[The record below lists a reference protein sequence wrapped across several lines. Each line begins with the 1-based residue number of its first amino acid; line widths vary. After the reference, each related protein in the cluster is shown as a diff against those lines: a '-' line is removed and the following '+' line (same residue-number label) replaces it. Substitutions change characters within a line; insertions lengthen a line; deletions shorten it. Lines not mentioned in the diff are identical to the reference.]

1 MSSRGTNVATATAP
15 AIATARRLPSMPLD
29 RGRAGS
35 AAVWLGLGGVAFA
48 LGEAGSLIGLPAPH
62 LLLAL
67 LVGAAAALSGAV
79 KQQLPKPAA
88 IASQAGIGVLMGSY
102 LTPAALQSA
111 GAAALPMT
119 AVTILTIG
127 LCLVAGF
134 FLSRWGRTGLADG
147 ALSLVPGGSAAVVAA
162 ADDLGADSRLV
173 AFSQYFRVAL
183 VAFTAPLVA
192 FAMHPATGGDAG
204 PGGTPLW
211 DDPRQIIH
219 LSQNAHQLPGLLM
232 LGAVCILG
240 VRGGKRISMPAHAL
254 LGPMVLTALFVF
266 TGTAQGF
273 APDGALRSLL
283 FVLVGLEVGLRFTW
297 ASVRSIGRLFPHV
310 LPWTVAVCLAC
321 GGLAWMFSV
330 ALGLPLLDAYLATTP
345 GGINAVLATA
355 ASMDADLPAI
365 STVQSIRLF
374 IVMLLTP
381 PLISWLAHRTAPT
394 PTPRAA
400 ARVKHLPVVTE
411 SAVSRVHRLT
421 LL

>member
-1 MSSRGTNVATATAP
+1 MPSPRTQVVTDRAGTG
-15 AIATARRLPSMPLD
+15 TARRLLAGTLSRSRL
-29 RGRAGS
+29 GS
-35 AAVWLGLGGVAFA
+35 AAVWLAPGGAAFA
-48 LGEAGSLIGLPAPH
+48 LGETGSLIGLPAPH

-79 KQQLPKPAA
+79 KKQLPKPAA
-88 IASQAGIGVLMGSY
+88 VASQAGIGVLMGSY
-102 LTPAALQSA
+102 ITPASLQSA

-119 AVTILTIG
+119 AVTVLTIG
-127 LCLVAGF
+127 LCLAAGS
-134 FLSRWGRTGLADG
+134 LLARWGRTGLADG

-162 ADDLGADSRLV
+162 ADDLGADSRVV

-192 FAMHPATGGDAG
+192 FALHPVSGGNAG

-211 DDPRQIIH
+211 DDPHQILH
-219 LSQNAHQLPGLLM
+219 LSQNTHQLPGLLM
-232 LGAVCILG
+232 LAAVCILG
-240 VRGGKRISMPAHAL
+240 VRAGRRISMPAPAL
-254 LGPMVLTALFVF
+254 LGPMVITALFVF

-310 LPWTVAVCLAC
+310 LLWTVAVCFAC
-321 GGLAWMFSV
+321 GGLAWAFSA

-355 ASMDADLPAI
+355 ASLDANLPAI

-381 PLISWLAHRTAPT
+381 PLISWLAHKNT
-394 PTPRAA
+394 PKPALAA
-400 ARVKHLPVVTE
+400 ATPGKHLPVVTE
-411 SAVSRVHRLT
+411 SAVS
-421 LL
+421 

>member
-1 MSSRGTNVATATAP
+1 MWLALASS
-15 AIATARRLPSMPLD
+15 
-29 RGRAGS
+29 
-35 AAVWLGLGGVAFA
+35 AFA

-67 LVGAAAALSGAV
+67 LVGAAAALSGAT

-88 IASQAGIGVLMGSY
+88 VASQAAVGVLMGSY
-102 LTPAALQSA
+102 ITPAALQSA

-119 AVTILTIG
+119 GVTILTIG
-127 LCLVAGF
+127 LCLAAGSLF
-134 FLSRWGRTGLADG
+134 ARWGRTGLADG

-192 FAMHPATGGDAG
+192 FAMHPTTGGSV
-204 PGGTPLW
+204 GTESAPLW
-211 DDPRQIIH
+211 NDPHRIVH
-219 LSQNAHQLPGLLM
+219 LSQNPHQLPGLLM

-240 VRGGKRISMPAHAL
+240 VRAGRRLSMPAPAL
-254 LGPMVLTALFVF
+254 LGPMVITALFVF

-273 APDGALRSLL
+273 APDGVLRSLL

-297 ASVRSIGRLFPHV
+297 SSVRTVGRLFPHV
-310 LPWTVAVCLAC
+310 LLWTVAVCLAC
-321 GGLAWMFSV
+321 GFLAWTFSA
-330 ALGLPLLDAYLATTP
+330 ALGLPLLDTYLATTP

-355 ASMDADLPAI
+355 ASLDANLPAI
-365 STVQSIRLF
+365 STAQSIRLF

-381 PLISWLAHRTAPT
+381 PLISWLAHRTRPT
-394 PTPRAA
+394 PTSATAP
-400 ARVKHLPVVTE
+400 VKHLPMVTE
-411 SAVSRVHRLT
+411 AAVS
-421 LL
+421 

>member
-1 MSSRGTNVATATAP
+1 MFSSVTNSTSTTPPAPGTR
-15 AIATARRLPSMPLD
+15 RRLLGGTLS
-29 RGRAGS
+29 RSRAGS
-35 AAVWLGLGGVAFA
+35 VALWLGLGGAAFG
-48 LGEAGSLIGLPAPH
+48 LGEIGSIIGLPAPH

-67 LVGAAAALSGAV
+67 LVGAAAALSGAA

-88 IASQAGIGVLMGSY
+88 VASQAGIGVLMGSY
-102 LTPAALQSA
+102 LTPAALESA

-119 AVTILTIG
+119 AVTVLTIG
-127 LCLVAGF
+127 LCLAAGS
-134 FLSRWGRTGLADG
+134 FLARWAGTGLAGG

-192 FAMHPATGGDAG
+192 FAMHPAIGASAG
-204 PGGTPLW
+204 HAGTPLW
-211 DDPRQIIH
+211 SDPRQIVH
-219 LSQNAHQLPGLLM
+219 LSQNVHQLPGLLM

-240 VRGGKRISMPAHAL
+240 VRAGRRISMPAPAL
-254 LGPMVLTALFVF
+254 LGPMVITALFVF

-310 LPWTVAVCLAC
+310 LLWTVAVCLAC
-321 GGLAWMFSV
+321 GGLAWAFAA

-355 ASMDADLPAI
+355 ASMDANLPAI

-381 PLISWLAHRTAPT
+381 PLISWLARKTRPKPT
-394 PTPRAA
+394 LAVTPE
-400 ARVKHLPVVTE
+400 KHLPVVTE
-411 SAVSRVHRLT
+411 SAIS
-421 LL
+421 